1 MSNFSFTFFL
11 SEPGKLLY
19 LFLSFSSFKYSLTL
33 FLKSFKKSLLSNIY
47 LNISNSVGISLSTF
61 NYDEIAKSN
70 KYILTLPT
78 NRKEIVKEKF
88 ILAIGATILGGLLG
102 LFLTIIVVNVLNSIR
117 PDNVINLD
125 YESLIATTIGGMWG
139 ISLIQAIQIPSIFK
153 WGAEKGRIQMSVL
166 LFVIVA
172 VVAGIAFLIMQTNF
186 HIDVEMLKNVIHQFG
201 FIILVLTMV
210 IMYYISYK
218 ISYKIYR
225 NKEE

>member
-1 MSNFSFTFFL
+1 MIK
-11 SEPGKLLY
+11 GLLKKDLY
-19 LFLSFSSFKYSLTL
+19 NLATYKASLIIIILFCGIAIIGTE
-33 FLKSFKKSLLSNIY
+33 
-47 LNISNSVGISLSTF
+47 SVQFAPIIICTIVGMISLSTF
-61 NYDEIAKSN
+61 NYDEIAKSD

-153 WGAEKGRIQMSVL
+153 WGAEKGRIQMFVL

-186 HIDVEMLKNVIHQFG
+186 HIDVEMLKNVLHQFG

>member
-1 MSNFSFTFFL
+1 MIK
-11 SEPGKLLY
+11 GLLKKDLY
-19 LFLSFSSFKYSLTL
+19 NLATYKASLIIIILFCGIAIIGTE
-33 FLKSFKKSLLSNIY
+33 
-47 LNISNSVGISLSTF
+47 SVQFAPIIICTIVGMISLSTF

-153 WGAEKGRIQMSVL
+153 WGAEKGRIQMFVL

-201 FIILVLTMV
+201 FIILVLMMV